1 MTKFNKANSNMFE
14 ETGIDAEQRSIQS
27 EDLERI
33 QKVYVLVYADDPESA
48 SFKAHMIM
56 YGIDCYHRGQIVYY
70 HEKFAFELTGFGEEP
85 QGTAQ
90 PIQVSTSACPAKYLQ
105 GVELVNSI
113 IEEINDRYEKNLE
126 IIRYFLDTY
135 SSDQLFQCKES
146 VKIEGTPFKDVA
158 SAFRFHCSCAADPA
172 NLHIKLFDPT
182 GNLVESPEHLRCLLE
197 PEESEEL
204 LSFDRGL
211 HLYDCW
217 GPHIWKK
224 PLWLF
229 SYTLHPFP
237 AQNQN

>member
-1 MTKFNKANSNMFE
+1 MEKKGNEAC
-14 ETGIDAEQRSIQS
+14 IRSVGPCAAMEKKS
-27 EDLERI
+27 MNLEGN
-33 QKVYVLVYADDPESA
+33 QKVYVMIYDDDPESA

-56 YGIDCYHRGQIVYY
+56 YGIDYYSGGQVVSYY
-70 HEKFAFELTGFGEEP
+70 EKFAFELTGFGEEP

-90 PIQVSTSACPAKYLQ
+90 PIQVGTSACPANDLK
-105 GVELVNSI
+105 GIELVNSI
-113 IEEINDRYEKNLE
+113 IEEINDKYKKNLA
-126 IIRYFLDTY
+126 IIRNFLDTY
-135 SSDQLFQCKES
+135 SSDQLFQSKDS
-146 VKIEGTPFKDVA
+146 VKIEGTPFEDVA

-172 NLHIKLFDPT
+172 NLDIKLFDHT
-182 GNLVESPEHLRCLLE
+182 GNLIECSEHLRCLLE

-224 PLWLF
+224 PLWLI

-237 AQNQN
+237 AQN